1 MNRQMKSKG
10 GSMKFY
16 LSLVLLSF
24 CFFSLGAQDSFIE
37 YKVKPGDTLSKISK
51 EHLSNSENWREL
63 LQYNKIDTPNKIV
76 PGLVLKIPGYLAK
89 PELGLA
95 PAAPVSAET
104 IARLEFKGGEVKFKG
119 EKDKDFKAV
128 VAKQEFQSGDLIQ
141 TSSSAS
147 AQIRF
152 LKEPQAVLK
161 LKGNTQ
167 LKVSDDG
174 NLKMV
179 EMKTGDLFVEVANKA
194 KSNTEKLKVA
204 TNTSVAGVRGTQFDV
219 AIDKNGNDSYSCY
232 EGLMQVSAQGVVTE
246 LPAGFGTSVKKGEPP
261 QKPVKLLHKVK
272 ILPPEKPS
280 K

>member
-1 MNRQMKSKG
+1 MKSKG